1 MFFTSDNAAGV
12 HPAILASVER
22 AAEGPAMAY
31 GNDPQTARVEERIR
45 KIFEAPQ
52 ARAYLVATGTAANS
66 LALGCLCPPWAT
78 VYTHADSH
86 IENDEC
92 GAPEFFT
99 GGAKLTLV
107 PTEAAKMTAAGLR
120 AKIEAEE
127 SRGVHGPQRG
137 PVSITQVT
145 EKGTLY
151 TLDEIRSIGAIA
163 AEHGLALHLDG
174 ARFANAIAAL
184 GCTPA
189 EMTWKAGVSA
199 VSFGGSK
206 NGCLGVEAAV
216 IFDPAKAWEFELRR
230 KRAGHLFSKHRYLS
244 AQMAAYLE
252 GDLWRDLAQA
262 ANAAAA
268 RLTRGLK
275 QIEGVTFAV
284 EPEANILFAEWPRAL
299 HRRLHAAGAKY
310 YVWNGSLDG
319 PDDEPL
325 LARLVTSWSTT
336 EADTDAF
343 LAAMRR

>member
-1 MFFTSDNAAGV
+1 
-12 HPAILASVER
+12 
-22 AAEGPAMAY
+22 
-31 GNDPQTARVEERIR
+31 
-45 KIFEAPQ
+45 
-52 ARAYLVATGTAANS
+52 
-66 LALGCLCPPWAT
+66 
-78 VYTHADSH
+78 
-86 IENDEC
+86 
-92 GAPEFFT
+92 
-99 GGAKLTLV
+99 
-107 PTEAAKMTAAGLR
+107 
-120 AKIEAEE
+120 
-127 SRGVHGPQRG
+127 
-137 PVSITQVT
+137 
-145 EKGTLY
+145 
-151 TLDEIRSIGAIA
+151 
-163 AEHGLALHLDG
+163 
-174 ARFANAIAAL
+174 
-184 GCTPA
+184 
-189 EMTWKAGVSA
+189 MTWKAGVTA

-206 NGCLGVEAAV
+206 NGCMGVEAAV

-252 GDLWRDLAQA
+252 GDLWRDLAQT

-275 QIEGVTFAV
+275 QIEGVTFAA

-310 YVWNGSLDG
+310 YVWKGSLDG